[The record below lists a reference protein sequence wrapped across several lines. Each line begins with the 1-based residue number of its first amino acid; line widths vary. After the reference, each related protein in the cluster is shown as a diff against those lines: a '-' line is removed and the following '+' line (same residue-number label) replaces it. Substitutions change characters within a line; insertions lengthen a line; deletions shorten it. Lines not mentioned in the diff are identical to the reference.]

1 MQMGK
6 LQDALDKS
14 LANLPRLG
22 IENIIREKLSAAGVE
37 DEELVGQV
45 ADVIGERN
53 TGHFTIESLH
63 DIAIDFTEADL
74 ARLEKTANALN
85 ERIPEIV
92 DEMANRQAEKL
103 AQGLKQQWQDSVPAT
118 DKTHGTRARI
128 LADWSEPLEALRML
142 LELCRQEGDAFNIT
156 FLKSKHPITRNEA
169 LARLHIRA
177 CRIAEEI
184 LLLIENGH
192 TEGAQARWR
201 TLHEVTITATLIAH
215 GGDALAERY
224 FDHQAIELK
233 RALDDHNR
241 ATLAAGGAPLSQHQA
256 AGIEREH
263 DRAIARYKSD
273 FRGMYGWASGQ
284 LGIPKDPKFHHLQD
298 AAGSL
303 SLKLRYRLS
312 SFDTHASPRTLKQP
326 VHHWDP
332 TTHIPGSFAAGF
344 EGPGADTVQAIVQIT
359 SLLFDEP
366 WDLDRLVFAL
376 ALTRLGIETAETWHR
391 TARQIGL
398 RAQRA
403 LDRAVRRPGPTR
415 RFGYVKA
422 KPGERRV

>member
-1 MQMGK
+1 M
-6 LQDALDKS
+6 
-14 LANLPRLG
+14 
-22 IENIIREKLSAAGVE
+22 
-37 DEELVGQV
+37 GQV

-53 TGHFTIESLH
+53 TGHFTTESLH

-85 ERIPEIV
+85 ERTPEIV

-201 TLHEVTITATLIAH
+201 TLHEVTITATLIAD

-233 RALDDHNR
+233 RASTTIIAPRWRR
-241 ATLAAGGAPLSQHQA
+241 AGHPCRSTRPRGSNASMTAPSPDTSRISAACMDGQVASSPFPRIRNSTIYRTPRA
-256 AGIEREH
+256 A
-263 DRAIARYKSD
+263 
-273 FRGMYGWASGQ
+273 
-284 LGIPKDPKFHHLQD
+284 
-298 AAGSL
+298 
-303 SLKLRYRLS
+303 YRLS
-312 SFDTHASPRTLKQP
+312 CATACRRSTRMPARVLSNSRSITGTQPRIFLAHSPRVLKVRAP
-326 VHHWDP
+326 
-332 TTHIPGSFAAGF
+332 IPCKRSFK
-344 EGPGADTVQAIVQIT
+344 
-359 SLLFDEP
+359 
-366 WDLDRLVFAL
+366 
-376 ALTRLGIETAETWHR
+376 
-391 TARQIGL
+391 L
-398 RAQRA
+398 RACC
-403 LDRAVRRPGPTR
+403 LTNPGTSIGWCLP
-415 RFGYVKA
+415 
-422 KPGERRV
+422 